1 MKSQIV
7 YIYLHQYFKACKK
20 RFEYAQK
27 KCLIKQMNRAENYF
41 LVEIIS

>member
-20 RFEYAQK
+20 RFEYATK
-27 KCLIKQMNRAENYF
+27 KMFNQADEQSRKLIF
-41 LVEIIS
+41 